1 MKLDYIADL
10 IDGNG
15 QVTLGAIG
23 PIGCAAVASDEARC
37 LAMLVREPEES
48 LTALLQRLD
57 AAIEAAVE
65 RDEFIDEING

>member
-1 MKLDYIADL
+1 MLLEYIAGV

-15 QVTLGAIG
+15 QVTLGRVG
-23 PIGCAAVASDEARC
+23 PVKCAAVASDEAGC
-37 LAMLVREPEES
+37 LAMLVRNPKES
-48 LTALLQRLD
+48 LSALLKRLD

>member
-1 MKLDYIADL
+1 MKLEYIAGV

-15 QVTLGAIG
+15 QVTLGRIG
-23 PIGCAAVASDEARC
+23 PVECAAVASDERGC
-37 LAMLVREPEES
+37 LAMLVRNPGES
-48 LTALLQRLD
+48 LSALLKRLD